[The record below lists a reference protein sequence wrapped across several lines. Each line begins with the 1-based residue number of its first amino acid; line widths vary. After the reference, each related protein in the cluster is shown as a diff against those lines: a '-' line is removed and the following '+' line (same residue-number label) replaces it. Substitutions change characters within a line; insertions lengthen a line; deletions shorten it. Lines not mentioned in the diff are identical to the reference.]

1 MTRPG
6 IVRWLAGLAAL
17 IGLTLLV
24 LAGATLG
31 LDDATLGWFT
41 ALDRPGVVHGI
52 WRTLVMGGQF
62 WLVGTAAVVIAL
74 IRAVQWR
81 SVRTFV
87 VSAAAVA
94 SVDVLLLVSK
104 PLVGRTSPHSGRNE
118 VLVGGSS
125 YPSGHTSN
133 ATMGLAL
140 IAVLLA
146 GTSIYRRRALVVA
159 AGCAAIVGICN
170 LVLGYHWLSE
180 VVAGWFL
187 GTLVVTVAAS
197 LLPRKTLV
205 PTVTDGGHQL
215 QAPPGPRAGG
225 S

>member
-6 IVRWLAGLAAL
+6 TVRWLAGLAAL

-31 LDDATLGWFT
+31 LDDTTLGWFT
-41 ALDRPGVVHGI
+41 VLDRPGVIHGI

-74 IRAVQWR
+74 VRAVQWR
-81 SVRTFV
+81 SLRTFV
-87 VSAAAVA
+87 VGAAAVA

-104 PLVGRTSPHSGRNE
+104 PLIGRTSPHSGRNE

-133 ATMGLAL
+133 ATMCLAL

-146 GTSIYRRRALVVA
+146 GTSIYRRRALFVA
-159 AGCAAIVGICN
+159 GVCAAVVGICN

-187 GTLVVTVAAS
+187 GTLVVTAAAS
-197 LLPRKTLV
+197 LLPREVPRKPAPNAKV
-205 PTVTDGGHQL
+205 PTVTDGGHQR
-215 QAPPGPRAGG
+215 P
-225 S
+225 

>member
-1 MTRPG
+1 VTRPG
-6 IVRWLAGLAAL
+6 TVRWLAGLAAL

-24 LAGATLG
+24 VAGASLD
-31 LDDATLGWFT
+31 LDDRTLGWFT
-41 ALDRPGVVHGI
+41 RLDRPGAVHGI

-62 WLVGTAAVVIAL
+62 WLVGTAAVVIAA

-81 SVRTFV
+81 SLRTFA
-87 VSAAAVA
+87 VSAVAVA

-104 PLVGRTSPHSGRNE
+104 PLIGRTSPHSGRNE

-133 ATMGLAL
+133 ATMCLAL

-146 GTSIYRRRALVVA
+146 GTSIYRRRALFVA
-159 AGCAAIVGICN
+159 GLCAAVVGICN

-180 VVAGWFL
+180 VVAGWVL
-187 GTLVVTVAAS
+187 GTLVVTAAAA
-197 LLPRKTLV
+197 LLPRNSAQTPKV
-205 PTVTDGGHQL
+205 PA
-215 QAPPGPRAGG
+215 QAQVER
-225 S
+225 